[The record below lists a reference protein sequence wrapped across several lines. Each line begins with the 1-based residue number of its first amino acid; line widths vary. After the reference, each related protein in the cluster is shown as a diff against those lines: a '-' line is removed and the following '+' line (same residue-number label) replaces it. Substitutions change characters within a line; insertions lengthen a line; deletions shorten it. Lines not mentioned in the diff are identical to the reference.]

1 MLLYVNIAVL
11 SVAAIP
17 TLGPLVVEEC
27 NPEEER
33 ETGVLGAVR
42 QACIKPPNA
51 SMISPKTFVECNC
64 MS

>member
-1 MLLYVNIAVL
+1 MFLYVNIVVL
-11 SVAAIP
+11 SVAAMP
-17 TLGPLVVEEC
+17 TLGPPVAEVC
-27 NPEEER
+27 APEEET

-51 SMISPKTFVECNC
+51 SITSPKTFVECNC